1 MTSVFIVDRYELVRR
16 GLVDL
21 IDGSG
26 DLRVSGEASDA
37 RQALPVITAAR
48 PHVVVIDIRGGHRDG
63 VDLCR
68 AVVDSGLGTRCLLL
82 ADDSG
87 EDLMF
92 EAIGA
97 GAGGYLLDRASG
109 DEVLQA
115 IRALSEG
122 RSLLDP
128 ALTHRVFAR
137 LRSIDQPAQT
147 GMGALTPQERR
158 VLDHVS
164 AGMTNRQIARQCN
177 IAEKTVKNHVSSI
190 LRKLEF
196 SSRTQ
201 AALYARESA

>member
-1 MTSVFIVDRYELVRR
+1 MTAVYIVERYELVRR

-26 DLRVSGEASDA
+26 DLRVVGETSDA
-37 RQALPVITAAR
+37 RLALDAIRLAR
-48 PHVVVIDIRGGHRDG
+48 PQVAVIEIRGGNREG
-63 VDLCR
+63 VELCR
-68 AVVDSGLGTRCLLL
+68 AVIDSGIGTRCLLL

-92 EAIGA
+92 SAIGA

-109 DEVLQA
+109 DEVLHA
-115 IRALSEG
+115 IRSISEG

-137 LRSIDQPAQT
+137 LRSIDQPVQT
-147 GMGALTPQERR
+147 GMAALTPQERR

>member
-1 MTSVFIVDRYELVRR
+1 MTAVFIVDRYELVRR

-21 IDGSG
+21 VDRA
-26 DLRVSGEASDA
+26 DDMRVIGEASDA
-37 RQALPVITAAR
+37 GQSLASILSTR
-48 PHVVVIDIRGGHRDG
+48 PHVVVIEVRSGYREG
-63 VDLCR
+63 VELCR
-68 AVVDSGLGTRCLLL
+68 AVVNSGCGSRCLLL

-92 EAIGA
+92 EAITA
-97 GAGGYLLDRASG
+97 GAAGYLLDRASG
-109 DEVLQA
+109 EDVLAA
-115 IRALSEG
+115 IRTIGNG
-122 RSLLDP
+122 RSVLDP

-137 LRSIDQPAQT
+137 LRTVEQPTPT
-147 GMGALTPQERR
+147 GMAALTPQERR

-164 AGMTNRQIARQCN
+164 AGMTNRQIARQCG
-177 IAEKTVKNHVSSI
+177 IAEKTVKNHVSAI

>member
-1 MTSVFIVDRYELVRR
+1 MTAVFIVDRYELVRR

-26 DLRVSGEASDA
+26 DLHVVGEASDA
-37 RQALPVITAAR
+37 RLALNAILAAR
-48 PHVVVIDIRGGHRDG
+48 PQVAVIEIRSGHRDG
-63 VDLCR
+63 VELCR
-68 AVVDSGLGTRCLLL
+68 AVIDSGIGTRCLLL

-87 EDLMF
+87 DDLMF
-92 EAIGA
+92 DAIGA

-109 DEVLQA
+109 DEVLHA
-115 IRALSEG
+115 IRSLSEG

-137 LRSIDQPAQT
+137 LRSIETPNQT
-147 GMGALTPQERR
+147 GMAALTPQERR

-190 LRKLEF
+190 LRKLDF

>member
-1 MTSVFIVDRYELVRR
+1 MTAVFIVDRYELVRR

-26 DLRVSGEASDA
+26 DLRVAGEGSDPRLA
-37 RQALPVITAAR
+37 FDAIVAAR
-48 PHVVVIDIRGGHRDG
+48 PHVAVIEIRSGHRDG

-68 AVVDSGLGTRCLLL
+68 EVVASGIGTRCLLL

-92 EAIGA
+92 DAIAA
-97 GAGGYLLDRASG
+97 GAAGYLLDRASG
-109 DEVLQA
+109 DEVLHA
-115 IRALSEG
+115 IRSVAEG

-128 ALTHRVFAR
+128 NLTHRVFAR
-137 LRSIDQPAQT
+137 LRSVDQPVQT
-147 GMGALTPQERR
+147 GMAALTPQERR

>member
-1 MTSVFIVDRYELVRR
+1 MTAVFIVDRYELVRR

-21 IDGSG
+21 VDRSG
-26 DLRVSGEASDA
+26 DMRVTSEESDA
-37 RQALPVITAAR
+37 GQALASILSTR
-48 PHVVVIDIRGGHRDG
+48 PHVVVIEIRNGYREG
-63 VDLCR
+63 VELCR
-68 AVVDSGLGTRCLLL
+68 AIVSSGCGSRCLLL

-92 EAIGA
+92 DAITA
-97 GAGGYLLDRASG
+97 GAAGYLLDRASG
-109 DEVLQA
+109 DEVLDA
-115 IRALSEG
+115 IRTVANG
-122 RSLLDP
+122 RSVLDP

-137 LRSIDQPAQT
+137 LRTIEQPGPT
-147 GMGALTPQERR
+147 GMAALTPQERR

-164 AGMTNRQIARQCN
+164 AGMTNRQIARQCG
-177 IAEKTVKNHVSSI
+177 IAEKTVKNHVSAI

>member
-21 IDGSG
+21 IEGSE
-26 DLRVSGEASDA
+26 DLRLAGEASDA
-37 RQALPVITAAR
+37 SGAYEAIALAR
-48 PHVVVIDIRGGHRDG
+48 PQVAVIEIRGGHRAG
-63 VDLCR
+63 VELCR
-68 AVVDSGLGTRCLLL
+68 ALVDGDIGVRCLLL

-92 EAIGA
+92 EAISSGA
-97 GAGGYLLDRASG
+97 AGYLLDRATG
-109 DEVLQA
+109 DDVLHA
-115 IRALSEG
+115 IRSVADG

-128 ALTHRVFAR
+128 ALTDRVFAR
-137 LRSIDQPAQT
+137 LRAMGAPVPA
-147 GMGALTPQERR
+147 GMAALTPQERR
-158 VLDHVS
+158 VLEHIS
-164 AGMTNRQIARQCN
+164 AGLTNRQIARQCN

>member
-1 MTSVFIVDRYELVRR
+1 MTAVFIVDRYELVRR

-21 IDGSG
+21 IDRCD
-26 DLRVSGEASDA
+26 DLRVAGETSDA
-37 RQALPVITAAR
+37 SQALGAIASTR
-48 PHVVVIDIRGGHRDG
+48 PHVVVIEIRNGYRDG
-63 VDLCR
+63 IELCR
-68 AVVDSGLGTRCLLL
+68 AVVNAGFGTRCLLL

-87 EDLMF
+87 DDLMF
-92 EAIGA
+92 DAISA
-97 GAGGYLLDRASG
+97 GAAGYLLDRASG
-109 DEVLQA
+109 DEVLAA
-115 IRALSEG
+115 IRTVSNG

-137 LRSIDQPAQT
+137 LRTTEQPATT
-147 GMGALTPQERR
+147 GIAALTPQERR

-164 AGMTNRQIARQCN
+164 AGMTNRQIARQCG